1 MKWVLL
7 ASVQEA
13 PHVAKDGAMQHQGTA
28 EKALT
33 RARESEVAVD
43 TCRAGGL
50 GHTEVASL
58 GNLGKRTRRGA
69 GGPAEEVE
77 FMSQYGLDRKGRK
90 RRMRIL

>member
-1 MKWVLL
+1 MLSLGLEKWLK

-13 PHVAKDGAMQHQGTA
+13 HHVTKDEAMQHQGTA

-43 TCRAGGL
+43 TCRTGGL

-58 GNLGKRTRRGA
+58 GNLGKRTRQGA
-69 GGPAEEVE
+69 GRP
-77 FMSQYGLDRKGRK
+77 D
-90 RRMRIL
+90 